1 MDIKTRIQMAILSA
15 MKLNDSTRRTVL
27 RMAKNNI
34 DLKEKESK
42 KILDDAGAEAILG
55 TMIKQR
61 KDSIDQF
68 TKGNRLDLAEKEA
81 EEIKIL
87 EEFMPQEV
95 TKEEATRLVVKVCNS
110 FPTQPLT
117 MKDLGSIIKEVKA
130 CLSIVRLRVDGKLL
144 SDVVREHLS
153 K

>member
-1 MDIKTRIQMAILSA
+1 MAILSA